1 MAEIVKQSTTIKKKA
16 TASKKKSSN
25 EAVPDDE
32 SIVNSEYLEKV
43 KVKRGRNKKKL
54 QELGLLDRTPTPK
67 KNESSDSNSKKQSG
81 TTARKRILQSQ
92 KDETE
97 KPRKKK
103 NCPYDHTCYSTSYK
117 EENDRRYLGIGFDLF
132 GVKSQICS
140 KKFEKD
146 ETENCITPSFAAPMY
161 VCHGRGK
168 HDCTHSICYQC
179 YQKLFM
185 EHSST
190 RRSRRKR

>member
-1 MAEIVKQSTTIKKKA
+1 MAKIVKQSTTIRKKA
-16 TASKKKSSN
+16 TASKKKPSN

-32 SIVNSEYLEKV
+32 SIVNSEYVEKV

-54 QELGLLDRTPTPK
+54 QELGLLDKTPTSK
-67 KNESSDSNSKKQSG
+67 RNKSSDSNANKQSG
-81 TTARKRILQSQ
+81 TTARKKILQSP
-92 KDETE
+92 KDESVR
-97 KPRKKK
+97 PRKKK
-103 NCPYDHTCYSTSYK
+103 HCPYDHTCYSTSYK
-117 EENDRRYLGIGFDLF
+117 EENDRRYLGIGLDLF
-132 GVKSQICS
+132 GVKCQICS
-140 KKFEKD
+140 KNFEKD
-146 ETENCITPSFAAPMY
+146 ETENCITPSFVAPMY

-168 HDCTHSICYQC
+168 HDCKHSICYEC